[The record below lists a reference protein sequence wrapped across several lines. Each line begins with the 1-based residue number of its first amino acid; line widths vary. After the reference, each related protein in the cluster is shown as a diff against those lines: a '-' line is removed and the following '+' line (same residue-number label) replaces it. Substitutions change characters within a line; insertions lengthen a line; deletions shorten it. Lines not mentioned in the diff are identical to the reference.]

1 MTAETL
7 LIQILGIGCPRCHQ
21 MEVDV
26 REIVAR
32 LGLNATI
39 ERVRDEEIIMQ
50 YDVFVLP
57 ALVVDGKVL
66 TAGYSGQ
73 RRIEKVLSEI

>member
-1 MTAETL
+1 
-7 LIQILGIGCPRCHQ
+7 

-57 ALVVDGKVL
+57 ALVVDGKVV

>member
-1 MTAETL
+1 
-7 LIQILGIGCPRCHQ
+7 

-39 ERVRDEEIIMQ
+39 EPVRDEEIIMQ

-57 ALVVDGKVL
+57 ALVVDGKVV